1 MQVLHERL
9 RLMARESSDQLDAL
23 VRERRRADEA
33 EARAAGAEA
42 VNAGAAMEMQAMR
55 GTAVW
60 SDVRLTVRRVNE

>member
-1 MQVLHERL
+1 MPHYSLCHLPIRVP
-9 RLMARESSDQLDAL
+9 A

-55 GTAVW
+55 GTAVC
-60 SDVRLTVRRVNE
+60 V